1 LLPFFGIWNL
11 FTQHPRKNVKDGSTN
26 QSISNPPEADQEK
39 APVKT
44 AGKQS
49 NGFTFIE
56 VVVVITIMGILAA
69 VAIVTLSTNS
79 SDFQLNAAVRKIIS
93 DVQYAQDLSMTTG
106 NRVQVKFEIDNN
118 RYSLLWADD
127 SPVPN
132 IMGSGNF
139 VVSLGSGAF
148 RNVEI
153 TDTELTGGI
162 LKFDT
167 IGEPFSNT
175 TLIFS
180 ATLIVELN
188 HQKQIYITPYTGKL
202 YTQ

>member
-1 LLPFFGIWNL
+1 M
-11 FTQHPRKNVKDGSTN
+11 
-26 QSISNPPEADQEK
+26 
-39 APVKT
+39 KT

-56 VVVVITIMGILAA
+56 VVVVMTIMAILAA
-69 VAIVTLSTNS
+69 VAIVTFNNSS
-79 SDFQLNAAVRKIIS
+79 SDFQLNAASRKVIS

-106 NRVQVKFEIDNN
+106 NRVKVKFDPDNN

-132 IMGSGNF
+132 IMGGGNF
-139 VVSLGSGAF
+139 VVSFGSGAF
-148 RNVEI
+148 KNVEI

-167 IGEPFSNT
+167 IGEPFSNA

-202 YTQ
+202 YAQSGS

>member
-1 LLPFFGIWNL
+1 MA
-11 FTQHPRKNVKDGSTN
+11 TS
-26 QSISNPPEADQEK
+26 
-39 APVKT
+39 
-44 AGKQS
+44 GKKL

-56 VVVVITIMGILAA
+56 VVVVITIMAILAA
-69 VAIVTLSTNS
+69 VAIVVFNNS
-79 SDFQLNAAVRKIIS
+79 SNDFQVNAAVRKIIS

-106 NRVQVKFEIDNN
+106 NHVKVKFEIGNN
-118 RYSLLWADD
+118 RYSLLWVDD

-148 RNVEI
+148 KNVEI

-167 IGEPFSNT
+167 VGEPFSDAA
-175 TLIFS
+175 LIFS
-180 ATLIVELN
+180 PTLIVELN

-202 YTQ
+202 YVQ

>member
-1 LLPFFGIWNL
+1 MKIP
-11 FTQHPRKNVKDGSTN
+11 
-26 QSISNPPEADQEK
+26 
-39 APVKT
+39 
-44 AGKQS
+44 GKQQS

-56 VVVVITIMGILAA
+56 VVVVVTITAILAA
-69 VAIVTLSTNS
+69 VAIITFNNNS
-79 SDFQLNAAVRKIIS
+79 SDFQLNAAARKIIS

-106 NRVQVKFEIDNN
+106 NRVQVKFDVGNN

-139 VVSLGSGAF
+139 VVSFGSGPF
-148 RNVEI
+148 KNVEI
-153 TDTELTGGI
+153 TNTELTGGI

-167 IGEPFSNT
+167 IGEPFSNAA
-175 TLIFS
+175 LIFS

-188 HQKQIYITPYTGKL
+188 NQKQIYITPYTGKL
-202 YTQ
+202 YVQAGP

>member
-1 LLPFFGIWNL
+1 MD
-11 FTQHPRKNVKDGSTN
+11 DGSTRHVIFN
-26 QSISNPPEADQEK
+26 SLLANRENVS
-39 APVKT
+39 VKT
-44 AGKQS
+44 TGKQS
-49 NGFTFIE
+49 DGFTFIE
-56 VVVVITIMGILAA
+56 VVVVITILGILAA
-69 VAIVTLSTNS
+69 VAIVTLSTSS
-79 SDFQLNAAVRKIIS
+79 SDFQLNAAARKIIS

-106 NRVQVKFEIDNN
+106 NRVQVKFEIANN

-167 IGEPFSNT
+167 IGEPFSNAA
-175 TLIFS
+175 LIFS

-202 YTQ
+202 YIQ